1 MEVQKVKDTYFK
13 LKQERELVSSVE
25 LPWVIKVALPYLNE
39 LVDGKDK
46 ITDSERDTFYKSLS
60 DLTAIVSESGEQ
72 ANSIKNDRYLTSNSK
87 VNLLEDL
94 TKQRTK
100 QAFETNEKL
109 KKSIGI
115 LEKIKSI
122 SNEADQ
128 EFKNVSDKAYG
139 VFGEPNTIFSTIS
152 SEVTIAI
159 KNISADKYVF
169 GMTLGTLE
177 ETIEDATGVMWYRKP
192 KSSLQVRQDP
202 NKSHEYH
209 YAINRWVE
217 QHYPNLIGDPTS
229 YEYKQMFNREGA
241 KHHLTGDEFKVKIYL
256 DYVEWKEQELI
267 NQRLKEDLFTQKIDE
282 VPKQDTLVGRLKKAL
297 RLA

>member
-1 MEVQKVKDTYFK
+1 MEVQKVKDIYFK

-25 LPWVIKVALPYLNE
+25 LPWVIKVALPYLNK
-39 LVDGKDK
+39 LADGKDK

-72 ANSIKNDRYLTSNSK
+72 ANSIKNDCYLTSNSK

-94 TKQRTK
+94 TEQRTK
-100 QAFETNEKL
+100 QAFKANEKL
-109 KKSIGI
+109 KKSIGT
-115 LEKIKSI
+115 LEKIKGI

-128 EFKNVSDKAYG
+128 GIKNVSDKAYG
-139 VFGEPNTIFSTIS
+139 VLGEPDTIFSTIS
-152 SEVTIAI
+152 SVVTIAI

-169 GMTLGTLE
+169 GVTLGTLK
-177 ETIEDATGVMWYRKP
+177 ETIEDSTGVMWYRKP
-192 KSSLQVRQDP
+192 KSSIQLRQDP
-202 NKSHEYH
+202 DRSYEYH

-229 YEYKQMFNREGA
+229 YEYRQMFDREGA
-241 KHHLTGDEFKVKIYL
+241 KHNLTGDEFKVKIYL

-267 NQRLKEDLFTQKIDE
+267 NQRLKDELYTQKIDE